1 MRSQEMPVASGC
13 NYTDAAQYVGCQV
26 AARGWPQP
34 KYMGGRKKKM
44 SKKSMKKSKKS
55 MKKSKKSMKKSK
67 KSKKTM
73 KRRK

>member
-55 MKKSKKSMKKSK
+55 MKAK

>member
-55 MKKSKKSMKKSK
+55 MKKSKKSMKA
-67 KSKKTM
+67 KKTM